1 MLLLLS
7 GRDKWKTS
15 NIQASSRSTLFL
27 VQYRLAYTMQR
38 RSSHAVHLMAAK
50 TPGPTSPREALSS
63 YQLDFAVFSPVVCI
77 VAVRPTHT
85 RAKVL
90 ALLSGGAGAG
100 LIEALTLFVMPHRP
114 RGKKSLQGRFVTSQS
129 NTSLTIEGP
138 VTAVPFCST
147 SSLPPDQ
154 LPAIL
159 LC

>member
-1 MLLLLS
+1 
-7 GRDKWKTS
+7 
-15 NIQASSRSTLFL
+15 
-27 VQYRLAYTMQR
+27 
-38 RSSHAVHLMAAK
+38 MAAK

-100 LIEALTLFVMPHRP
+100 LIEALTLFVTPHRP
-114 RGKKSLQGRFVTSQS
+114 KGKKSLQGRFVTSQS

>member
-1 MLLLLS
+1 MLLLS
-7 GRDKWKTS
+7 GRETS
-15 NIQASSRSTLFL
+15 GRQATSRLPADRLFL

-77 VAVRPTHT
+77 VAVQLIT

-100 LIEALTLFVMPHRP
+100 LIEALTLFVTPHRP
-114 RGKKSLQGRFVTSQS
+114 KGKKSLQGRFVTSQS
-129 NTSLTIEGP
+129 HTSLTIEGP

-147 SSLPPDQ
+147 SSLPSDQ